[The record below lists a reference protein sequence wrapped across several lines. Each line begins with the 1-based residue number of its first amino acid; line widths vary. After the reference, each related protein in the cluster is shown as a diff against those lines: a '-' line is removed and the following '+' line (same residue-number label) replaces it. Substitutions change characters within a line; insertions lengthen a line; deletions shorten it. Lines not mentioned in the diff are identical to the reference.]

1 MPIVLGFLWYP
12 LLTRLGRRGFAFI
25 LALTVGLLVFLV
37 ADMWEEAREVSL
49 SVAGS
54 FDAPVM
60 IPVLALLT
68 AVLLTTIG
76 NGLRSRSADGEPVGG
91 VRLAYQIA
99 IGIGLH
105 NLGEG
110 LAIGSAFAIGET
122 ALGVFLIVGFTLHN
136 VTEGVGI
143 AAPVVRER
151 PSLRHFAALAA
162 LAGGPAII
170 GTWIGAYT
178 YSAFWT
184 TIFLAVGI
192 GAIVQVIWEVGRL
205 IQRSQ
210 AKAGEPLFTWN
221 TFGGVAAGIAL
232 MYGTALLVTS

>member
-1 MPIVLGFLWYP
+1 
-12 LLTRLGRRGFAFI
+12 LLA
-25 LALTVGLLVFLV
+25 FLV
-37 ADMWEEAREVSL
+37 ADMWEEAREVSTT
-49 SVAGS
+49 VAGS
-54 FDAPVM
+54 LNTPVM

-68 AVLLTTIG
+68 AVLLTTVG
-76 NGLRSRSADGEPVGG
+76 NSLRRRDTGAEPAGGL
-91 VRLAYQIA
+91 RLAYQIA

-110 LAIGSAFAIGET
+110 LAIGSAFALGET

-143 AAPVVRER
+143 AAPVVREQ
-151 PSLRHFAALAA
+151 PGIGQFIALAA
-162 LAGGPAII
+162 VAGAPAII
-170 GTWIGAYT
+170 GTWIGAFT

-192 GAIVQVIWEVGRL
+192 GAILQVIWEVGRL

-210 AKAGEPLFTWN
+210 ARASEPLFTWN
-221 TFGGVAAGIAL
+221 TFGGVAAGIAI
-232 MYGTALLVTS
+232 MYATALLVSA